1 MSKQEKRF
9 IEWKNNPPIEADV
22 DEVKSLIKAFIGKE
36 CFIKDSKGSHI
47 KIQHEK
53 LKGIPD
59 FGVDGR
65 CHIPTKS
72 GKKVKGIYIKK
83 LINVIEIISED

>member
-9 IEWKNNPPIEADV
+9 NEWKNNSPIEADV
-22 DEVKSLIKAFIGKE
+22 DEVKSLIKALIGKE
-36 CFIKDSKGSHI
+36 CIKKSTGSHI
-47 KIQHEK
+47 KIQHER

-72 GKKVKGIYIKK
+72 GKKVKGIYIEK
-83 LINVIEIISED
+83 LIRVIEIIRED